1 MPKKQNLPFGFADPV
16 RSLPS
21 SRQITRVRSDMTSL
35 YSLTQLP
42 DRHYSV
48 EDRAGSVVDR
58 ILSCVFSPVR
68 DTDHA
73 TRAHK
78 TRRRRKG
85 TCPLQISRFRIFS
98 LHGLPASPPPCARPR
113 SIRVQAARAR
123 VRPHTTTRNQ
133 RWRQHGRPEPPPS
146 SSMLP
151 HVRAIRHT
159 PHAPSTTPVVPCR
172 CKRIVHTPVPLYP
185 TCALRRCDEPNTGT
199 SSQHGWLTPPARRA
213 TGSIQP
219 MALVLVRCAHQ
230 RSGEKP
236 HTTFRGSRRGVVACR
251 WATDRGVATRMQKET
266 HDHRRT
272 PLEEPEREMLASRLL
287 FL

>member
-1 MPKKQNLPFGFADPV
+1 M
-16 RSLPS
+16 
-21 SRQITRVRSDMTSL
+21 
-35 YSLTQLP
+35 
-42 DRHYSV
+42 
-48 EDRAGSVVDR
+48 
-58 ILSCVFSPVR
+58 FSPVR

-78 TRRRRKG
+78 TRRRQKG

-159 PHAPSTTPVVPCR
+159 PHATRPQHNSSSSLPVQANRSHARP
-172 CKRIVHTPVPLYP
+172 
-185 TCALRRCDEPNTGT
+185 ALPDLRPPPMRRTEHRNE
-199 SSQHGWLTPPARRA
+199 LPARVA
-213 TGSIQP
+213 
-219 MALVLVRCAHQ
+219 
-230 RSGEKP
+230 
-236 HTTFRGSRRGVVACR
+236 HTTRTESDREHPTNGARAREVCASEVRREAP
-251 WATDRGVATRMQKET
+251 
-266 HDHRRT
+266 HNL
-272 PLEEPEREMLASRLL
+272 PRLT
-287 FL
+287 